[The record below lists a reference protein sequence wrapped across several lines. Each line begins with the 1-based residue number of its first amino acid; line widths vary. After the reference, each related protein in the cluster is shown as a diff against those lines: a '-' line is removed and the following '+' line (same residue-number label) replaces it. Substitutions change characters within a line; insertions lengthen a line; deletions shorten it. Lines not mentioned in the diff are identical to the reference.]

1 MQQIWNSTDRYPMK
15 GQYIKIWHW
24 EDSELFEVSIHKS
37 NNNMSQ
43 MPGEKLASVHMIRED
58 LEKLA
63 KTIEAYLR
71 DYDARNAHSCH
82 NCANCQGFHDEGYGI
97 GEYICDIED
106 CEDQGPDK
114 DPTGWKA
121 IE

>member
-1 MQQIWNSTDRYPMK
+1 MQQIWHAHDRYPMK
-15 GQYIKIWHW
+15 DQQLRIFHW
-24 EDSELFEVSIHKS
+24 EDPDLFEFSIHKS
-37 NNNMSQ
+37 NAASQ
-43 MPGEKLASVHMIRED
+43 MPDEKLASVHLIRED
-58 LEKLA
+58 AYELMRTLE
-63 KTIEAYLR
+63 EYLR
-71 DYDARNAHSCH
+71 DYDARMAHSCH